1 MHSLEAQLNNLS
13 SNIFELKIELIV
25 LEKSRV
31 IFIFRVS
38 IQIPLMHAFHTK
50 AAQRVLHGNHCPQL
64 LYISGWNLSVNLLH
78 TCTVH
83 VSVHVYIMI
92 IGGLCARA

>member
-13 SNIFELKIELIV
+13 SNIFELKIGLIV

-38 IQIPLMHAFHTK
+38 IQIPLNPRTIPCLMQSNSGSIDHTHFME
-50 AAQRVLHGNHCPQL
+50 AQHGDGQSYL
-64 LYISGWNLSVNLLH
+64 TDL
-78 TCTVH
+78 
-83 VSVHVYIMI
+83 
-92 IGGLCARA
+92 